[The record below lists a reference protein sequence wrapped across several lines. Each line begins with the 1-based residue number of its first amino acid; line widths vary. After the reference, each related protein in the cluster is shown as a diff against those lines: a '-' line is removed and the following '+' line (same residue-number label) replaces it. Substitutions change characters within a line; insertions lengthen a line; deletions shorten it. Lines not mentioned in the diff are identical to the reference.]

1 MSRWLSTYISN
12 GATPTGFQIRVNI
25 IILCMALC
33 ARLKRLEHFVYHR
46 SMISVILPENIVKLF
61 KHFMIVYHV
70 SLVVSQS
77 VENHQLFSLRF
88 GWLLHFI
95 PSMLAQ
101 IHLAINITDYEAQSA
116 KPRSKTSYHQV
127 LQSRGMVL
135 CLVMFYI
142 IML

>member
-1 MSRWLSTYISN
+1 MYGTLRKTEE
-12 GATPTGFQIRVNI
+12 TG
-25 IILCMALC
+25 ALC
-33 ARLKRLEHFVYHR
+33 ISSFYDISHFA
-46 SMISVILPENIVKLF
+46 ENIVKLF

-70 SLVVSQS
+70 SLSVSQS

-127 LQSRGMVL
+127 LQSRGMGL